1 MSVLVQ
7 SFFRDQLMGC
17 RANGMQLPEGI
28 DPQRGL
34 PPELIV
40 WADTRSEFVG
50 DTLERAYKTGGNYF
64 RKTPLII
71 FVILPE
77 RGENATRL
85 WPPHT
90 IVRDDYIASSS
101 VLGSVKPAQLLALAW
116 DGKAPTG
123 RCMSQ
128 KPTVCL
134 HSWWRWPG

>member
-17 RANGMQLPEGI
+17 RQNGMQLPEGI

-40 WADTRSEFVG
+40 WSDPSREFVG
-50 DTLERAYKTGGNYF
+50 ETLERAYKTGGNYF
-64 RKTPLII
+64 KKTPLII

-77 RGENATRL
+77 RGESTACRR
-85 WPPHT
+85 PPYRSR
-90 IVRDDYIASSS
+90 IGGYITPSDIP
-101 VLGSVKPAQLLALAW
+101 GSMKPAQLLAFAW
-116 DGKAPTG
+116 DDKVPTG

-128 KPTVCL
+128 QLTMCL
-134 HSWWRWPG
+134 HS